1 MLAGTKGME
10 FKQFDVIRVLG
21 ITNLEKLKGCES
33 GLGCSVPKVGDIGT
47 IVEIYTTP
55 SLGYDI
61 ECSDEKDVTK
71 WLVTFEP
78 SDIEMEVVL
87 ASGT

>member
-1 MLAGTKGME
+1 ME
-10 FKQFDVIRVLG
+10 FKQYDVIRVLD
-21 ITNLEKLKGCES
+21 ITNPEKLKGCES
-33 GLGCSVPKVGDIGT
+33 GLGYSAPKVGDIGT

-61 ECSDEKDVTK
+61 ECCDEKGCTE
-71 WLVTFEP
+71 WLVVFEP
-78 SDIEMEVVL
+78 SDIEMEVVS